1 MAKVDIVTIG
11 GANANSFEMVNCD
24 ATNTADIFVLCNDGG
39 DGVVGAP
46 KVSGIS
52 GSTVTMATRETEFPA
67 NSIILCIQ
75 KGT

>member
-24 ATNTADIFVLCNDGG
+24 ATNTADIFVLCND
-39 DGVVGAP
+39 DGAVGAP
-46 KVSGIS
+46 RVSGIS
-52 GSTVTMATRETEFPA
+52 GSTVTCSDSEKLPA
-67 NSIILCIQ
+67 NSVILCVQ

>member
-11 GANANSFEMVNCD
+11 GADANSFEMVNCD
-24 ATNTADIFVLCNDGG
+24 ATNTADIFVLCNREGEG
-39 DGVVGAP
+39 DVGAP

-52 GSTVTMATRETEFPA
+52 GSTVTTEAKFPA
-67 NSIILCIQ
+67 NSIILCVQ